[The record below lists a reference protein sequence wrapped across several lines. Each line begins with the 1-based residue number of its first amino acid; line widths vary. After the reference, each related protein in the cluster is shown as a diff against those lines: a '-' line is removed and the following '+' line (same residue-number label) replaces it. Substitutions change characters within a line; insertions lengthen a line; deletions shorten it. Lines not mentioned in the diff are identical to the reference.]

1 MKKEME
7 LQSKLWLFIETIL
20 FVDFLMELSDFMIF
34 ISRLKLGL
42 SIYGTLGIK
51 ISLVKKKKKDT
62 VN

>member
-1 MKKEME
+1 ME

>member
-34 ISRLKLGL
+34 ISRSKLGL

-51 ISLVKKKKKDT
+51 ISSVRKKKKDT
-62 VN
+62 AN